1 MSVNN
6 DHKIHSKNLSAYA
19 RGKMTACVSAV
30 PVEGE
35 FYWNRLRLLQTTA
48 VLFRYRVNHALY
60 CQYFAIGLL

>member
-6 DHKIHSKNLSAYA
+6 DHKITAEIYQLTPEAN
-19 RGKMTACVSAV
+19 MTACVSAV

-48 VLFRYRVNHALY
+48 VLLRYRENHELY
-60 CQYFAIGLL
+60 CQYFAIGLW